1 MPEPDNS
8 LYMQEA
14 DDLAAMVA
22 SPGWKVV
29 RKYVGEQI
37 NTCVKALI
45 VEADSLRVKDLQ
57 AKIQALEHLV
67 KDTENHI
74 DAARIEAARQ
84 VEEGPTSQAGA

>member
-37 NTCVKALI
+37 STCVKALI
-45 VEADSLRVKDLQ
+45 VADIDKVKDLQ

-74 DAARIEAARQ
+74 EAARIEAARQ